1 MSISTLFLYKISHE
15 SHSLWVCGIT
25 VNNMQYTLYNIK
37 ISMQPI
43 VVWIS
48 NLQYPKIMEDL
59 KLDSW
64 FLSAK
69 WIFFNWLDLSI
80 LVNIVK
86 QTNYISKI
94 KNNFLDIF
102 DKCKLV
108 WFRSPFPIYLGIYI
122 LKEYFNTTITVSRSV
137 EPPFPWKIQS
147 Y

>member
-1 MSISTLFLYKISHE
+1 MSNTPLRFEYFPFILNKISHD

-37 ISMQPI
+37 IYMQPI

-94 KNNFLDIF
+94 KNNSLDIC

-108 WFRSPFPIYLGIYI
+108 WFGPDLQARSTISI
-122 LKEYFNTTITVSRSV
+122 LIE
-137 EPPFPWKIQS
+137 
-147 Y
+147 

>member
-1 MSISTLFLYKISHE
+1 MSISPLFLYKISHE
-15 SHSLWVCGIT
+15 SHSLWVRGIT
-25 VNNMQYTLYNIK
+25 VNNMQYTLYDIK

-69 WIFFNWLDLSI
+69 WIFINWLDLSI

-94 KNNFLDIF
+94 KIIFLISLINANLCGSDPRSRSTWVFIFWKNNSIQL
-102 DKCKLV
+102 LHV
-108 WFRSPFPIYLGIYI
+108 PG
-122 LKEYFNTTITVSRSV
+122 SV
-137 EPPFPWKIQS
+137 EPPFPWKIQT